1 MIRIPISETSGWEED
16 ATPCIATSGERRELN
31 GAGSTAAAAG
41 WGLAGARAEWTA
53 RRRRVALGWPAPGIG
68 AGCGAGMAR
77 RPKLLV
83 TLVPS
88 ATPDSASERQRFG
101 VDSHLLQ
108 KCNAAML

>member
-88 ATPDSASERQRFG
+88 ATPAAPPSGSGPFG

-108 KCNAAML
+108 SACAML